1 MTTLGQM
8 LHSNSTAQPPFSAE
22 KFLAAEEARLKAS
35 VDDFAVVLSK
45 AKDDI
50 AKAICAGADADAD
63 AYSVHSGVSEDGHKP
78 AYGYLRFLHGS
89 YSPQRDQEWLRPLW
103 NEFLGWAGSEG
114 LRIELVSCLPDRVDG
129 EQVGGCYVQIRARP
143 ARGC

>member
-8 LHSNSTAQPPFSAE
+8 LQSNSPTLPPFSADE
-22 KFLAAEEARLKAS
+22 FLAAEEARAKAR
-35 VDDFAVVLSK
+35 VDDFAAVLTQ

-50 AKAICAGADADAD
+50 AKAICAGADA
-63 AYSVHSGVSEDGHKP
+63 YSVQSKVSEDEHKP

-89 YSPQRDQEWLRPLW
+89 YSYQRDQERFQPLW
-103 NEFLGWAGSEG
+103 NEFLGWASSEG

-129 EQVGGCYVQIRARP
+129 ERVGGCYVQIRARP
-143 ARGC
+143 ATGY